1 VSIQCIGPPSHE
13 DSCFNRTEDLS
24 SSPVM
29 SFSVVPDEPRDQLTI
44 ELIGSDKQL
53 LGALALSSLGFRPL
67 EIFFFSILSDRLTM
81 FHGRV
86 HLIGSASAM
95 IRLMV
100 LV

>member
-1 VSIQCIGPPSHE
+1 
-13 DSCFNRTEDLS
+13 
-24 SSPVM
+24 M

-53 LGALALSSLGFRPL
+53 LGSAGFVVFGFSAFGNL
-67 EIFFFSILSDRLTM
+67 FLSILSDRLTM

>member
-1 VSIQCIGPPSHE
+1 
-13 DSCFNRTEDLS
+13 
-24 SSPVM
+24 M

-44 ELIGSDKQL
+44 ELIGSDKRL
-53 LGALALSSLGFRPL
+53 LGSAGFVVFGFRPWKS
-67 EIFFFSILSDRLTM
+67 FSFQFSDRLTM
-81 FHGRV
+81 FDGRV

>member
-1 VSIQCIGPPSHE
+1 
-13 DSCFNRTEDLS
+13 
-24 SSPVM
+24 M
-29 SFSVVPDEPRDQLTI
+29 SFSVVPDEPRDHLTI

-53 LGALALSSLGFRPL
+53 LGSAGFIIFGFWAL
-67 EIFFFSILSDRLTM
+67 EIFFFSILSARLTM